1 MAGDASLLKDFSS
14 ISEGLGQRWMAR
26 SHVNEVGFNEG
37 RLSESWPKYADTS
50 EPSPPPALQGQGP
63 IREGV
68 GEGSCR
74 SLGARQGGNWQ
85 GAPHPHSPLSQ
96 SRVGSDSRGADG
108 NPWPPGLAP
117 AICQGRCGRS
127 RVFLQRGPR
136 GAALPAGRVTCP
148 CREDSGKADHI
159 GNYRSRR
166 WRDLK
171 ASLTSSSCQGRRRV
185 PERRG
190 MTSRGEEFCSDSSL

>member
-1 MAGDASLLKDFSS
+1 
-14 ISEGLGQRWMAR
+14 MAR
-26 SHVNEVGFNEG
+26 SCVKEVEFNEG
-37 RLSESWPKYADTS
+37 QLLESWPVYAGTS

-63 IREGV
+63 YRKEREKAAAGA
-68 GEGSCR
+68 GLSEGSR

-85 GAPHPHSPLSQ
+85 GTPHPHSPLSR
-96 SRVGSDSRGADG
+96 SGAGSDSRGADRY
-108 NPWPPGLAP
+108 PWPPGLAP
-117 AICQGRCGRS
+117 ARCHSRCGRS

-136 GAALPAGRVTCP
+136 GAAGRVTCP

-171 ASLTSSSCQGRRRV
+171 ASLTSSSCQGRRRA

-190 MTSRGEEFCSDSSL
+190 VTSCREEFDSDSAL